1 METPSFKEKLQA
13 IYPKLTSS
21 QKKVARYLFD
31 NPNVLGVM
39 SAQELAAQC
48 GVSESTVIRFAQ
60 TLGYPGYLD
69 MKQEI
74 QRDLKNA
81 YSSSQKL
88 SATLRQFADQDTFF
102 SELIQDHRQALDQL
116 ESTITLELLKQAA
129 ELIVSADTLYVFGEG
144 SARAPV
150 LELSFWLRRLG
161 IDVVDISDTGRN
173 FFEKIVHLTKNDA
186 ALAFGYRSKNQEV
199 DILLKEI
206 RERGGRTILVTDR
219 ALTNAVQSPDVVLR
233 TARGKIGEFAS
244 MAIPVIIADAL
255 LVTVAKLEPE
265 RLEHLKSL
273 EALRS
278 RYGFS

>member
-1 METPSFKEKLQA
+1 M
-13 IYPKLTSS
+13 
-21 QKKVARYLFD
+21 
-31 NPNVLGVM
+31 
-39 SAQELAAQC
+39 
-48 GVSESTVIRFAQ
+48 IRFANPGLPRLSRYE
-60 TLGYPGYLD
+60 TGNPARFEKCLLVIAETECHLEAICGPGYVLF
-69 MKQEI
+69 
-74 QRDLKNA
+74 R
-81 YSSSQKL
+81 
-88 SATLRQFADQDTFF
+88 T
-102 SELIQDHRQALDQL
+102 IQDHRQALDQL

-219 ALTNAVQSPDVVLR
+219 ALTNAVQYADVVLR